1 MSLYDSF
8 FSDLNKDHVYD
19 LIKDYVF
26 SNNQI
31 NISLDDEYRKIYDE
45 GLDKIFNEN
54 NVGSLEEINNIVIN
68 ETVKSF
74 RDKLS
79 NNFEKDFNSDINTDY
94 DSLFAERNNQNNIFK
109 NMKSEAD
116 LKKEK
121 LEQEQEQRLQEQR
134 LQEQRLQEQRLQE
147 QRLQEQRLQEQEQ
160 RSQEQGQRLQE
171 QRLQEQRLQ
180 EQQIKI
186 DSVSFQANNVDQLSV
201 KEFKPVQK
209 IVSNKRSHIRS
220 SRYNYV
226 FNLNN
231 NNIDISDNSQ
241 IYKLIIPLEDNY
253 IFDHSIICLS
263 IKELDLD
270 ISLEL
275 EKELDNNH
283 RTYGVYKPIE
293 AHRFSK
299 PESEL
304 ITIKITDITN
314 TEYANYDIINV
325 TKLEIVEDTII
336 INVNSSKD
344 IMKED
349 YFKVLNLS
357 TNITEFRYLLL
368 EPMKVIKI
376 EKNRLH
382 FKTNYI
388 MNATV
393 VDDIEMKLMNVS
405 NQNVLFIK

>member
-8 FSDLNKDHVYD
+8 FSDINKDHVYH
-19 LIKDYVF
+19 LIKDIVF
-26 SNNQI
+26 QNNGI
-31 NISLDDEYRKIYDE
+31 NIFLDDEYKQIYE
-45 GLDKIFNEN
+45 KGLDNIFKEN
-54 NVGSLEEINNIVIN
+54 NAGSLEEINNIVIN

-74 RDKLS
+74 NDKL
-79 NNFEKDFNSDINTDY
+79 NNNDDKDFDSNVRSDY
-94 DSLFAERNNQNNIFK
+94 DSLFAERMKQNDIFK
-109 NMKSEAD
+109 NMKSETD

-121 LEQEQEQRLQEQR
+121 LEQELLEKERLA
-134 LQEQRLQEQRLQE
+134 
-147 QRLQEQRLQEQEQ
+147 EQERLSEQ
-160 RSQEQGQRLQE
+160 ERSQEQ
-171 QRLQEQRLQ
+171 
-180 EQQIKI
+180 QQIKK
-186 DSVSFQANNVDQLSV
+186 DSVSFQATNVEPV
-201 KEFKPVQK
+201 EEWRPVQK

-226 FNLNN
+226 FNLKN
-231 NNIDISDNSQ
+231 NNIDIRDNSQ
-241 IYKLIIPLEDNY
+241 ILKLIIPLEDNY
-253 IFDHSIICLS
+253 IFDHSVICLS

-283 RTYGVYKPIE
+283 RTYGVYVPIE

-299 PESEL
+299 PITES
-304 ITIKITDITN
+304 ITINITDITN
-314 TEYANYDIINV
+314 TEYVNYDIINV
-325 TKLEIVEDTII
+325 TKLEIDEDTII
-336 INVNSSKD
+336 LNVNSVKD
-344 IMKED
+344 IMTED

-357 TNITEFRYLLL
+357 TNIMELRYLLL

-376 EKNRLH
+376 EKNRLF

-405 NQNVLFIK
+405 NQNVLFFK

>member
-121 LEQEQEQRLQEQR
+121 LEQEQEQR

>member
-121 LEQEQEQRLQEQR
+121 LEQE
-134 LQEQRLQEQRLQE
+134 QEQRLQE